1 MRLMTPK
8 SHENDMKMT
17 LKSHENDMKM
27 TLEWHKNY
35 ANFVSELI
43 SSIQFVKISQEVVYS
58 IELNSYWIESDE
70 FVIDGMNSD

>member
-1 MRLMTPK
+1 
-8 SHENDMKMT
+8 
-17 LKSHENDMKM
+17 MKM